1 MRRVGGWN
9 QRAQNLVAEDF
20 PQLFLELIVVL
31 AKLWRNGAKLQLS
44 RLQFC
49 VALEWELFNGMSGI

>member
-49 VALEWELFNGMSGI
+49 LALDMGAF